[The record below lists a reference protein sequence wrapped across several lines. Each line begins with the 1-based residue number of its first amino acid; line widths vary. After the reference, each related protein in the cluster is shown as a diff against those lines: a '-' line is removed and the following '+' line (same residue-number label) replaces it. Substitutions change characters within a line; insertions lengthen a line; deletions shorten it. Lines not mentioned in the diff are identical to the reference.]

1 MIKWMPK
8 FVLDG
13 FRKSEESFCFYI
25 KDIERDLVKD
35 EMGNITTWISRSDT
49 KRNAEAIKPSKSYC
63 TYRMDYEWALDFDN
77 SSYIIRNTS
86 FSHHG
91 FGCVTFKLNHHSE
104 EEYVIFRDHTRGV
117 SANGKYIWIYG
128 VDNETNKIEIPYHT
142 TLDVWNTIYVHWL
155 PNCGDKGI
163 YVINATKSGTFRCND
178 ANSMPSSAGVLI
190 GGNFKGS
197 IAYFEAYK
205 GQLVPENM
213 KKLII
218 KDQNM

>member
-1 MIKWMPK
+1 MNEEEILIVHKYLMKEWKINDPVGKRGPKGDKGDRGPSGTQGPAGPKGLPGFDMIKWMPN

-63 TYRMDYEWALDFDN
+63 NYRMDYEWALDFDN

-128 VDNETNKIEIPYHT
+128 VDNETNKIAIPYHT
-142 TLDVWNTIYVHWL
+142 TLGVWNTIYIHWL
-155 PNCGDKGI
+155 PNHG
-163 YVINATKSGTFRCND
+163 
-178 ANSMPSSAGVLI
+178 
-190 GGNFKGS
+190 
-197 IAYFEAYK
+197 AY
-205 GQLVPENM
+205 
-213 KKLII
+213 
-218 KDQNM
+218 